1 METVSN
7 ICALIVGISMFVT
20 PVLFLTWAV
29 KKLRKKPA
37 KKMGIATLIGVVCF
51 VVFLFAGTY
60 TDPATY
66 CDHEYKMVDGETATC
81 EKDGYEKYHCDL
93 CGRDKTEKLKKLGHD
108 MVEIR
113 RAEPTYEV
121 DGEFVRQCSRCGYE
135 EIEVLK
141 KLGKTAEAD
150 KNNHEGSDENNVTA
164 GSKDA
169 SSSADIIVDGET
181 IYGFY
186 DVIDSVGIDK
196 VDTKYIKKTDDWR
209 LGPCYK
215 FPTEGTTARV
225 NCNMDG
231 TINHLE
237 VGNGIILYQQGYEPW
252 NIADFIVNE
261 DVKLTITMMAEDAVK
276 QHLNYPATADFPWLD
291 WTYGR
296 RFNQYTVKSSVT
308 AKNGFGVESEM
319 PFSAGFWVEAD
330 TAKLIYLEVDGAVV
344 KNELEQY
351 PIPERAEI
359 PFEVQQPADGSIR
372 IYDGQLGEYGK
383 KVQLDSYEY
392 DWYMVPAGKYEAVS
406 NVKTCTVYVDKN
418 EITRN
423 SDGYVELENVAT
435 YTWGYGE
442 TIIIEVGEDEHLFNV
457 YGADYTLTL
466 IAE

>member
-7 ICALIVGISMFVT
+7 ICAVIVGVSIPAIS
-20 PVLFLTWAV
+20 VLLVIWLIR
-29 KKLRKKPA
+29 KIMKKPA
-37 KKMGIATLIGVVCF
+37 KKIGKATVIVFACA
-51 VVFLFAGTY
+51 VVFGLANILFCDHDRVLTDSKPALCDKKGHETY
-60 TDPATY
+60 TCNRCRLTWTY
-66 CDHEYKMVDGETATC
+66 TLD
-81 EKDGYEKYHCDL
+81 
-93 CGRDKTEKLKKLGHD
+93 KLGHD
-108 MVEIR
+108 MV
-113 RAEPTYEV
+113 
-121 DGEFVRQCSRCGYE
+121 DGVCTRCGRTE
-135 EIEVLK
+135 
-141 KLGKTAEAD
+141 TAD
-150 KNNHEGSDENNVTA
+150 KNSSKGE
-164 GSKDA
+164 SKDETN
-169 SSSADIIVDGET
+169 STDITVDGET

-186 DVIDSVGIDK
+186 DVIDAVGIDR

-215 FPTEGTTARV
+215 FSTEGTTARV

-261 DVKLTITMMAEDAVK
+261 DVKLTITMMTEDAVK
-276 QHLNYPATADFPWLD
+276 QCLNYPATADFPIFD
-291 WTYGR
+291 WSYGR
-296 RFNQYTVKSSVT
+296 RFNQYTVRSSVT

-319 PFSAGFWVEAD
+319 PFTAGFWVEDD

-351 PIPERAEI
+351 PIPEREEI
-359 PFEVQQPADGSIR
+359 PFEVEQPENGSIR

-423 SDGYVELENVAT
+423 SDGDVEMENVAT
-435 YTWGYGE
+435 YTWEYGE

-457 YGADYTLTL
+457 YGADYTLTP
-466 IAE
+466 IN

>member
-7 ICALIVGISMFVT
+7 ICAVIVGISIFVI
-20 PVLFLTWAV
+20 PVLFVVWLI
-29 KKLRKKPA
+29 KKIMKKPA
-37 KKMGIATLIGVVCF
+37 KKIGKATIIVFACA
-51 VVFLFAGTY
+51 VVFTMVGSFA
-60 TDPATY
+60 DPATY
-66 CDHEYKMVDGETATC
+66 CDHEYKLVDSETATC
-81 EKDGYEKYHCDL
+81 EKGGYEKYHCDL

-108 MVEIR
+108 MVEVR
-113 RAEPTYEV
+113 RVAPTYDA
-121 DGEFVRQCSRCGYE
+121 DGEYVKRCNRCGYE
-135 EIEVLK
+135 EIEVLE
-141 KLGKTAEAD
+141 KLVKATQKPTEATETAD
-150 KNNHEGSDENNVTA
+150 KNS
-164 GSKDA
+164 SKGE
-169 SSSADIIVDGET
+169 SKGETNSTDIAVDGET

-186 DVIDSVGIDK
+186 DVIDAVGIDR

-225 NCNMDG
+225 NCNIDG
-231 TINHLE
+231 TVNHLE
-237 VGNGIILYQQGYEPW
+237 VGNGIMLYQQGYEPW
-252 NIADFIVNE
+252 NIADFIVSE
-261 DVKLTITMMAEDAVK
+261 DVKLTITMMTEDAVK
-276 QHLNYPATADFPWLD
+276 QCLNYPTTADFPIFD
-291 WTYGR
+291 WSYGR
-296 RFNQYTVKSSVT
+296 RFNQYTVRSSVT

-319 PFSAGFWVEAD
+319 PFTVGFWVEDD

-351 PIPERAEI
+351 PIPEREEI
-359 PFEVQQPADGSIR
+359 PFEAEQPENGSIR

-418 EITRN
+418 EIARN
-423 SDGYVELENVAT
+423 SDGYVEMENVAT

-457 YGADYTLTL
+457 YGADYTLTP
-466 IAE
+466 IN

>member
-7 ICALIVGISMFVT
+7 ICAVIVGVSIPAILVLIVVWLI
-20 PVLFLTWAV
+20 
-29 KKLRKKPA
+29 KKIMKKPA
-37 KKMGIATLIGVVCF
+37 KKIGRAAAIVFACA
-51 VVFLFAGTY
+51 VVFTMVGSFA
-60 TDPATY
+60 DPATY
-66 CDHEYKMVDGETATC
+66 CDHEYELVESEDATC
-81 EKDGYEKYHCDL
+81 EKNGYEKYHCDL

-108 MVEIR
+108 M
-113 RAEPTYEV
+113 T
-121 DGEFVRQCSRCGYE
+121 DGVCSRCGRTE
-135 EIEVLK
+135 P
-141 KLGKTAEAD
+141 TD
-150 KNNHEGSDENNVTA
+150 KNS
-164 GSKDA
+164 SKGE
-169 SSSADIIVDGET
+169 SKGETNSADITVDGET

-186 DVIDSVGIDK
+186 DVIDAVGIDHTDAK
-196 VDTKYIKKTDDWR
+196 RVKKTDDWR
-209 LGPCYK
+209 LGPCYQ

-252 NIADFIVNE
+252 NIADFIVSE
-261 DVKLTITMMAEDAVK
+261 DVKLTITMMTEDAVK
-276 QHLNYPATADFPWLD
+276 KCLNYPATADFPIFD
-291 WTYGR
+291 WSYGR
-296 RFNQYTVKSSVT
+296 RFNQYTVRSSVT

-319 PFSAGFWVEAD
+319 PFTAGFWVEND

-351 PIPERAEI
+351 PIPEREEI
-359 PFEVQQPADGSIR
+359 PFEVEQPENGSIR
-372 IYDGQLGEYGK
+372 ICDGQLGEYGE

-423 SDGYVELENVAT
+423 SDGYVEMENVAT

-457 YGADYTLTL
+457 YGADYTLTP
-466 IAE
+466 IN

>member
-7 ICALIVGISMFVT
+7 ICAVIVGVSMFVT
-20 PVLFLTWAV
+20 PVLFVIWAV
-29 KKLRKKPA
+29 KKLRKKPS

-51 VVFLFAGTY
+51 VAFLFAGAF

-66 CDHEYKMVDGETATC
+66 CEHEYTLVESEAATC
-81 EKDGYEKYHCDL
+81 EQDGYEKYHCDL
-93 CGRDKTEKLKKLGHD
+93 CDRDKTEKLKKLGHD
-108 MVEIR
+108 MVDGVCTRCGHTETADKNSSKGESKDETNSADI
-113 RAEPTYEV
+113 TV
-121 DGEFVRQCSRCGYE
+121 DGE
-135 EIEVLK
+135 I
-141 KLGKTAEAD
+141 
-150 KNNHEGSDENNVTA
+150 
-164 GSKDA
+164 
-169 SSSADIIVDGET
+169 

-186 DVIDSVGIDK
+186 DVIDAVGIDR

-215 FPTEGTTARV
+215 FSTEGTTARV

-231 TINHLE
+231 TVNYLE

-252 NIADFIVNE
+252 DIADFIVNE
-261 DVKLTITMMAEDAVK
+261 DVKTTITMMAEDAVK
-276 QHLNYPATADFPWLD
+276 QCLNYPATADFPMFD
-291 WTYGR
+291 WSYGR
-296 RFNQYTVKSSVT
+296 RFNQYTVRSSVT

-319 PFSAGFWVEAD
+319 PFTAGFWVEDD

-351 PIPERAEI
+351 PIPEREEI
-359 PFEVQQPADGSIR
+359 PFEVEQPENGSIR

-406 NVKTCTVYVDKN
+406 NAKTCTVYVDKN

-423 SDGYVELENVAT
+423 SDGYVEMENVAT

-457 YGADYTLTL
+457 LGADYTLTP
-466 IAE
+466 IN